1 MVMSKECLRLVMMM
15 SKSETGA
22 DDDEQECLEVA
33 ECDEEIVKSVN
44 V

>member
-22 DDDEQECLEVA
+22 DDDE
-33 ECDEEIVKSVN
+33 EIVKSVN